1 MRPCM
6 RKCGSP
12 YSRASPYIKGGTL
25 VFPMISPSVITN
37 FGPFSHVP
45 DRDTDLYA
53 TLLGGLE
60 FGPRI

>member
-1 MRPCM
+1 M
-6 RKCGSP
+6 
-12 YSRASPYIKGGTL
+12 
-25 VFPMISPSVITN
+25 FPMISPSVITN

-60 FGPRI
+60 FGARI